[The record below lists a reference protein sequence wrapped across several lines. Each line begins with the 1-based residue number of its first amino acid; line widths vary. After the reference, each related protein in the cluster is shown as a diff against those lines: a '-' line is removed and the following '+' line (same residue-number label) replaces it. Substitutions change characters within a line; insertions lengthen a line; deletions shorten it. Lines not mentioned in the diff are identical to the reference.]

1 MKKKKLFC
9 GLLAALALV
18 NALSMPVRAET
29 EPSEPTEPG
38 TSEFQNAPTE
48 PAAPSDHL
56 TGDISVTGGSNSI
69 NAAQSLMSLIDLQV
83 NAKAALL
90 YEVDTKT
97 MVYGYNVDEKLYPAS
112 LTKVM
117 TCLVAVEHCDLSEMI
132 TVPQEVMD
140 RVDPSGS
147 GMDLVTGEKLTM
159 EELLYGLMVESANDA
174 AMVIATHLCGSE
186 EAFVE
191 LMNQKAR
198 ELGCE
203 QTHFMNVHGLHH
215 EEHYTTARDMARIL
229 VAALENETFYR
240 FFTTSF
246 IRIAPTNKSE
256 ERKMSTTNYMMSR
269 SVTEMYY
276 DTRVLGG
283 KTGFTTPAGRCLVT
297 LSESGGMRFV
307 SVVMGAQLVYA
318 EDGYS
323 AVSYGNFEE
332 TKKLID
338 KGFANFEPVQI
349 LSPNQILGQFQVE
362 NGTSSVQGVVQT
374 TIDTLIPVGCD
385 FSSIRYEYILDD
397 GALVAPI
404 EKGTPL
410 GIVRVWYQTKCLAQA
425 ELYAASYVAKDVP
438 ETVSGGNVDPA
449 APVTQDPGLWH
460 MVLLAILVLLALLVL
475 LLLAGYI
482 RGAMVRAKRAKR
494 RKERTR
500 SR

>member
-1 MKKKKLFC
+1 MVEY
-9 GLLAALALV
+9 GLK
-18 NALSMPVRAET
+18 NEHFRKMFET
-29 EPSEPTEPG
+29 ESYVVPT
-38 TSEFQNAPTE
+38 TE
-48 PAAPSDHL
+48 L
-56 TGDISVTGGSNSI
+56 
-69 NAAQSLMSLIDLQV
+69 
-83 NAKAALL
+83 
-90 YEVDTKT
+90 
-97 MVYGYNVDEKLYPAS
+97 
-112 LTKVM
+112 
-117 TCLVAVEHCDLSEMI
+117 
-132 TVPQEVMD
+132 
-140 RVDPSGS
+140 
-147 GMDLVTGEKLTM
+147 
-159 EELLYGLMVESANDA
+159 
-174 AMVIATHLCGSE
+174 
-186 EAFVE
+186 
-191 LMNQKAR
+191 
-198 ELGCE
+198 
-203 QTHFMNVHGLHH
+203 
-215 EEHYTTARDMARIL
+215 
-229 VAALENETFYR
+229 
-240 FFTTSF
+240 
-246 IRIAPTNKSE
+246 SE
-256 ERKMSTTNYMMSR
+256 ERKATTTNYMMSR